1 MIEWRDQ
8 GILLSARPHGESA
21 AIIEVLTEKL
31 GRHAGVV
38 RGGTSR
44 KLTPV
49 LQAGAQ
55 LDLAW
60 KARLEDHLGSFT
72 VELVKSRTAAAMG
85 DRLSLAG
92 VATVSSLL
100 ISVLPEREN
109 HSGLYWR
116 TVGLLDLLGNTEL
129 WPLAYLRWEVA
140 LLEELGFG
148 LDLSA
153 CAATGIN
160 EDLSFIS
167 PRSGRAVSAQGAG
180 EWADRLLPL
189 PPVLKGEGDGAPQE
203 IVIALGATG
212 YFLEH
217 KVFASLGKSA
227 LPEARHRLVSAIGR
241 LG

>member
-1 MIEWRDQ
+1 
-8 GILLSARPHGESA
+8 
-21 AIIEVLTEKL
+21 
-31 GRHAGVV
+31 
-38 RGGTSR
+38 
-44 KLTPV
+44 
-49 LQAGAQ
+49 
-55 LDLAW
+55 
-60 KARLEDHLGSFT
+60 
-72 VELVKSRTAAAMG
+72 
-85 DRLSLAG
+85 
-92 VATVSSLL
+92 
-100 ISVLPEREN
+100 
-109 HSGLYWR
+109 
-116 TVGLLDLLGNTEL
+116 
-129 WPLAYLRWEVA
+129 VA